1 MGRKGT
7 GRVRGPG
14 SFNLLAGVGA
24 LRPWGWFGR
33 SQGAQGTERD
43 RRAGLGWTRRDPCPG
58 QWLWPRMAG
67 GRGQLFPS
75 ARRDGGR
82 EGLGRAGPRWARRP
96 NTRNRLFPAMGAEGA
111 GAGPGQGAPG
121 DPSLVF
127 SERLNRNLLADGWLP
142 PRADLQD
149 PGPRPEWA
157 PGPASSLLLGGPAAT
172 HPLHRAPHG
181 GMKVQT
187 GRGRHGGGVLQDVR
201 HWRGRGVP
209 RTRPRAAPGG
219 GVPSLAGGARRWGGW
234 GA

>member
-1 MGRKGT
+1 MGGVRGHRARRGT
-7 GRVRGPG
+7 GGPG
-14 SFNLLAGVGA
+14 WGGQDGTPA
-24 LRPWGWFGR
+24 LDNGF
-33 SQGAQGTERD
+33 
-43 RRAGLGWTRRDPCPG
+43 GLGWLGVVGNCSLAPG
-58 QWLWPRMAG
+58 VMEV
-67 GRGQLFPS
+67 GRGW
-75 ARRDGGR
+75 
-82 EGLGRAGPRWARRP
+82 AGPRWARRP

-127 SERLNRNLLADGWLP
+127 SERLNRNPLADGWLP